1 MPEDSD
7 LIRKFQSGDESSFDE
22 LVKKHLNNVF
32 GFFLKS
38 HVHRSYFM
46 IQPNLNVTLY

>member
-22 LVKKHLNNVF
+22 LVKDMVD
-32 GFFLKS
+32 S
-38 HVHRSYFM
+38 DC
-46 IQPNLNVTLY
+46 PT